1 MNGAIQKVVNEQL
14 KNSVA
19 RTYVF
24 TKYDT
29 SSNNSEKKLRC
40 LSVDCGKGTTKY

>member
-14 KNSVA
+14 KNNVA

-24 TKYDT
+24 TKY
-29 SSNNSEKKLRC
+29 EFQQQRKK
-40 LSVDCGKGTTKY
+40 S